1 MSRVHAYAR
10 RRALVGAVQKASA
23 HDPGQPTAEITT
35 PTPGAVPV
43 PGIARTVQW
52 PVSRKQRPADPLG
65 GTDAGAEVVTALR
78 RRRGSGSTLPN
89 EVAERFGEH
98 LRTDLSAVRV
108 HTDAEADA
116 ISRSVGAHAFTHG
129 NDIYFASGAYDAGAS
144 GQRVLA
150 HELAHVAQHANGRFR
165 GAGAGV
171 QIGRADD
178 PAEAD
183 ADRTANQVVSALRR
197 AASPHQPSIGDPR
210 SNAADGD
217 MADGGAIRRFDIGSL
232 QKRYGKPPPQEADG
246 GGRPDNAYATELK
259 DADDDRGG
267 GYSTPDLTA
276 ANDDGGGS
284 RNAYATELK
293 DADDDRG
300 GGYSTPDLTAAN
312 DDGEHAAAVYSE
324 FKPNAGGAGAGPRP
338 EDLELKDAIEQAE
351 HEDEQQ
357 ENQEQE
363 AKEQDGAGAG
373 NAGAKQARVPGSSS
387 THKAWLVARLSAP
400 YAGEAGRSSQGL
412 IDVVTPHLDRIAVY
426 WAALNEI
433 GKLPDDADAAAKE
446 ALAAKLKPRFDKL
459 GQMGPKFLGQ
469 AFFDEV
475 NGLPL
480 DELAQR
486 LIPEYER
493 CIAWLERQ
501 EFPIKQDGTLDLPK
515 TSEDKYD
522 ISGRTVKYL
531 DGDEREATTVT
542 FTGGMLKRD
551 AKWQPPKSG
560 DGNAAA
566 PGGAVAVDTA
576 DSVTHFSGPGWEI
589 FVVGANGE
597 IHMTSHKVS
606 VIHHSSLL
614 AGADVTLGGE
624 MKVANG
630 RIVEMTNKSGHYM
643 PTADMFVQ
651 FLHWLDKDKINL
663 DFKVS
668 GFGVLPGRTAK
679 QLLDGVD
686 ATGTVRPER
695 TYEALKT
702 NAVYTSLVQQYTK
715 AAVTKVLQ
723 EEKIIANGKE
733 FTKDGTEITLKEFR
747 QLLKRRL
754 GQPKRTAR
762 SAEVVNKAQVETI
775 SWN

>member
-1 MSRVHAYAR
+1 M
-10 RRALVGAVQKASA
+10 
-23 HDPGQPTAEITT
+23 
-35 PTPGAVPV
+35 
-43 PGIARTVQW
+43 
-52 PVSRKQRPADPLG
+52 
-65 GTDAGAEVVTALR
+65 
-78 RRRGSGSTLPN
+78 
-89 EVAERFGEH
+89 
-98 LRTDLSAVRV
+98 
-108 HTDAEADA
+108 HTDAEADV
-116 ISRSVGAHAFTHG
+116 ITRSVGAHAFTHG
-129 NDIYFASGAYDAGAS
+129 NDIYFTSGAYDAGAS

-150 HELAHVAQHANGRFR
+150 HELAHVAQHATGRFR
-165 GAGAGV
+165 GAGAGI

-183 ADRTANQVVSALRR
+183 ADRSANQVVSALRR
-197 AASPHQPSIGDPR
+197 AASPPQSGIGDP
-210 SNAADGD
+210 SSVTAEGDTADV
-217 MADGGAIRRFDIGSL
+217 GAIRRFDIGSL
-232 QKRYGKPPPQEADG
+232 QKRYGKPRTQEDDG
-246 GGRPDNAYATELK
+246 GGGAPGNAYATELK
-259 DADDDRGG
+259 DTDGARGG
-267 GYSTPDLTA
+267 GYSTPDLND
-276 ANDDGGGS
+276 ANDDGEAPG
-284 RNAYATELK
+284 NAYATELK
-293 DADDDRG
+293 DTDGARG
-300 GGYSTPDLTAAN
+300 GGYSTPDLNDAN
-312 DDGEHAAAVYSE
+312 DDGEAPGNAYATELKDTDGARGGGYSTPNLNEAKDGEEHAAAVYSE

-351 HEDEQQ
+351 HEDQQQ
-357 ENQEQE
+357 ENQDQE
-363 AKEQDGAGAG
+363 AKEQDAGAAG
-373 NAGAKQARVPGSSS
+373 NAAAKPARVPGSSR
-387 THKAWLVARLSAP
+387 THKAWLVARLSAS
-400 YAGEAGRSSQGL
+400 YAGEAGRSNQGL
-412 IDVVTPHLDRIAVY
+412 IDAITPHLDRISAY
-426 WAALNEI
+426 WKALNEI
-433 GKLPDDADAAAKE
+433 GKLPEDADAAMKE
-446 ALAAKLKPRFDKL
+446 TLAVKLRPNFDKL
-459 GQMGPKFLGQ
+459 GLMGAKYLGQ
-469 AFFDEV
+469 DFYDEV
-475 NGLPL
+475 KALPL
-480 DELAQR
+480 DELAYR
-486 LIPEYER
+486 LMSEYQR

-501 EFPIKQDGTLDLPK
+501 DFPIQQDGTLNLPK
-515 TSEDKYD
+515 TNGGKYD

-542 FTGGMLKRD
+542 FAGGALKRN
-551 AKWQPPKSG
+551 ATWQPPKSG

-576 DSVTHFSGPGWEI
+576 GSVTHFSGPGWEI

-606 VIHHSSLL
+606 MIHHSSLL

-643 PTADMFVQ
+643 PNADMFVQ

-668 GFGVLPGRTAK
+668 GFGVLPGRTAR

-702 NAVYTSLVQQYTK
+702 NAVYASLVQQYTK

-723 EEKIIANGKE
+723 EEKIVANGKE

-754 GQPKRTAR
+754 GEPKRTAR
-762 SAEVVNKAQVETI
+762 SAEFVNKAQVETI